1 MDRVIDVKQ
10 IVKTFGDTVALNK
23 VSFGSAK
30 GINIILGPNGA
41 GKSTFLRC
49 IDGLYKVENGN
60 VSVLGEDPYKNDSL
74 KEKLSI
80 LTDNYA
86 LYDYL
91 SVANN
96 LKFFGRLYGLSDNE
110 TLHRT
115 RELLKRLDA
124 IEYLNRKV
132 YELSRGTKQKVA
144 FCRAVLNEPHI
155 LLLDEPTAFL
165 DAHSAEM
172 VRMVLAEYESEGKT
186 ILFVT
191 QKLDEVTRFNG
202 KISIMSH
209 GHIVKETTTD
219 GLYNVVLKNTV
230 VNFRLAKPI
239 KRSVAKRLLGFV
251 DANGDEATVVR
262 FRVKS
267 YRDVSK
273 TIKELLGIGGSIVSI
288 DYIEHLIDDLS
299 R

>member
-1 MDRVIDVKQ
+1 MDRAIDVRQ

-23 VSFGSAK
+23 VSFGSAR

-49 IDGLYKVENGN
+49 VDGLYRVERGS
-60 VSVLGEDPYKNDSL
+60 VSVLGTDPYKNDSL
-74 KEKLSI
+74 KEKLSL

-96 LKFFGRLYGLSDNE
+96 LKFFGRLYGLSDSE
-110 TLHRT
+110 TLR
-115 RELLKRLDA
+115 RAGSMLKKLDA
-124 IEYLNRKV
+124 IEYLDRKV
-132 YELSRGTKQKVA
+132 YMLSRGTKQKIA
-144 FCRAVLNEPHI
+144 FCRAVLSEPEI

-172 VRMVLAEYESEGKT
+172 VREVLAEYDREGKT

-202 KISIMSH
+202 KISIMGH

-230 VNFRLAKPI
+230 VNFRLARPV
-239 KRSVAKRLLGFV
+239 KRSTVRRLAGFV
-251 DANGDEATVVR
+251 EANGDDATVIKVR
-262 FRVKS
+262 V
-267 YRDVSK
+267 RDYKDISR
-273 TIKELLGIGGSIVSI
+273 TIKGLLDAGVDIVSI